1 MSRDVMGA
9 GETTT
14 MTLRAFAIFGILGLA
29 VGLAG
34 CAQPTPPPRVVATLP
49 PSKPPPPVMPLG
61 GYPELDTAPQRPDG
75 TYVTPNFDMSD
86 AAAVWHLRGA
96 LNVAALGCD
105 QAGGGV
111 VDGYNAWLRGH
122 RAALDMAQAGYLH
135 DWEQTGWGDWR
146 DAYENQQTR
155 LYNFYSQSPIRV
167 AFCAAARAEI
177 VKVGAVAD
185 ADLPRFARA
194 ALVRLDQPFVDFYT
208 GVDAWRDYYAPKV
221 SAPRFVRTIPD
232 EPAASPVAPVP
243 TATSNATTPVSSSQP
258 EPIAPT
264 GDAPK

>member
-1 MSRDVMGA
+1 
-9 GETTT
+9 
-14 MTLRAFAIFGILGLA
+14 MTPRAFAIFGVLGLA
-29 VGLAG
+29 AGLAG

-49 PSKPPPPVMPLG
+49 PAKPPPPVMPSG

-75 TYVTPNFDMSD
+75 TYITPNFDMSD
-86 AAAVWHLRGA
+86 CGGGVASARRAQRRG
-96 LNVAALGCD
+96 LGCD

-122 RAALDMAQAGYLH
+122 RAVLDAAQTGYLH

-167 AFCAAARAEI
+167 AFCAAARVEI

-194 ALVRLDQPFVDFYT
+194 ALVRLDQPFIDFFT
-208 GVDAWRDYYAPKV
+208 GWMPGATITRPRCRRRASSRRFPTSRPIRRPRAAGAPRPQSRSTMRQANA
-221 SAPRFVRTIPD
+221 SAP
-232 EPAASPVAPVP
+232 PAA
-243 TATSNATTPVSSSQP
+243 TRRMT
-258 EPIAPT
+258 
-264 GDAPK
+264 